1 MTSESQLQ
9 AACAQL
15 LMVYEKMG
23 RLTYCAIPNGSV
35 LAGNEAQRA
44 IQMRKLKATGL
55 RPGMPDILIILPG
68 GRCAW
73 AELKSDKGRLSA
85 AQEGWRDALVALGHD
100 WRLIRS
106 TDDMTNYLGELG
118 T

>member
-1 MTSESQLQ
+1 MKESALQ
-9 AACAQL
+9 ASIISL
-15 LMVYEKMG
+15 LAVYERQK
-23 RLTYCAIPNGSV
+23 RLSYCAIPNGSV

-55 RPGMPDILIILPG
+55 RPGVPDILIILPG
-68 GRCAW
+68 GRCAF